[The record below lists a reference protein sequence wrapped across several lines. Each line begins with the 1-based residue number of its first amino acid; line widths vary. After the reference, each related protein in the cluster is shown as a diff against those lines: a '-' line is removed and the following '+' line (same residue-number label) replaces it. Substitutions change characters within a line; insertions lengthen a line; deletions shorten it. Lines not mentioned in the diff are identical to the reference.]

1 MAVYD
6 FERCSVYLVED
17 NVYIRKVVESLLH
30 GIKFGRVS
38 SAPDGA
44 EAIDYFKTLHAGG
57 GYGGGP
63 TFDIVISDLLMA
75 PINGLLFLR
84 WLRTA
89 KESPNR
95 FIPFIMLS
103 GAADASYV
111 NAARD
116 LGVTEFL
123 SKPFSVTSVY
133 KKILEAVDYPR
144 QFVATQSYFGPDRR
158 RKDKSP
164 PGEDRRKLK
173 SDDITIVYSADKVVK
188 PKDGSDVWYF
198 RLSNHL
204 KEKVGGM
211 GSSGPG
217 ELPIALLQEAE
228 EELERSALD
237 FTDWAADYL
246 AKLSKLCDKA
256 LEKEGTRSA
265 EFEEINLLAHELRG
279 QGGTF
284 GYPLIT
290 VFGKMLFD
298 VTGGGCVQN
307 DSAVEIVKAHIDAM
321 RAVIREKVA
330 GDGGQVGR
338 ELLKSLEVAIER
350 QTAVS

>member
-17 NVYIRKVVESLLH
+17 NSYIRKVLESLLH
-30 GIKFGRVS
+30 GISFGRVS

-44 EAIDYFKTLHAGG
+44 EAIEFFKTLNAGG
-57 GYGGGP
+57 RLGGGP
-63 TFDIVISDLLMA
+63 AFDVVISDLLMA

-103 GAADASYV
+103 GAADAKYV

-123 SKPFSVTSVY
+123 GKPFSVTSIY
-133 KKILEAVDYPR
+133 KKILEVIDYPR

-158 RKDKSP
+158 RQEKDP
-164 PGEDRRKLK
+164 PDEDRRKLM

-198 RLSNHL
+198 RLSNNL

-211 GSSGPG
+211 GSSEPG
-217 ELPIALLQEAE
+217 EIPIALLEEAE
-228 EELERSALD
+228 EELERAALD

-246 AKLSKLCDKA
+246 ANLSMLCDKA

-298 VTGGGCVQN
+298 VTGEGCIQDDN
-307 DSAVEIVKAHIDAM
+307 AVEIVKAHIDAM

-350 QTAVS
+350 QTEVP

>member
-1 MAVYD
+1 MAVYN
-6 FERCSVYLVED
+6 FERCSVYVVED
-17 NVYIRKVVESLLH
+17 NSYIRQVVEGLLH
-30 GIKFGRVS
+30 GIKLGRVS
-38 SAPDGA
+38 SAPNGA
-44 EAIDYFKTLHAGG
+44 EAIDYFKTLHADMSMGG
-57 GYGGGP
+57 SQA
-63 TFDIVISDLLMA
+63 FDIVISDLVMA

-103 GAADASYV
+103 GAADANYV

-133 KKILEAVDYPR
+133 KKILEVIDYPR
-144 QFVATQSYFGPDRR
+144 QFVATQNYFGPDRR
-158 RKDKSP
+158 RRKEDL

-173 SDDITIVYSADKVVK
+173 TEDMTVVYSADKVVK
-188 PKDGSDVWYF
+188 PKDGSDVWCF

-204 KEKVGGM
+204 KDKVGGM
-211 GSSGPG
+211 GSSEPG
-217 ELPIALLQEAE
+217 ELPVALLKEAE
-228 EELERSALD
+228 EELERTALD
-237 FTDWAADYL
+237 FSDWAIEYL

-256 LEKEGTRSA
+256 LEKEGVRTS
-265 EFEEINLLAHELRG
+265 EFEEINLLGHELRG

-290 VFGKMLFD
+290 VFGKMLFE
-298 VTGGGCVQN
+298 VTGEGCAQDDN
-307 DSAVEIVKAHIDAM
+307 AVGIVKAHIDAM
-321 RAVIREKVA
+321 RAVIREKIS

-338 ELLKSLEVAIER
+338 ALLKSLEAAIER
-350 QTAVS
+350 QSTVT